1 MLIWRRHRPFTA
13 ICLNQIAG
21 MQAAA
26 PAVKSMKMNAIQTLA
41 LAVLAGLVPPVSLIE
56 NYQDDALQID
66 RSQLNRVVDMQAA
79 APTDNST
86 EMKATQ
92 TFTPA
97 VPAAL
102 VDPDGSLI
110 LTGPSSSST
119 GLSTTG
125 LSTTGASADH
135 LLWWVIAIIALV
147 GIVCR

>member
-1 MLIWRRHRPFTA
+1 
-13 ICLNQIAG
+13 

-26 PAVKSMKMNAIQTLA
+26 PA
-41 LAVLAGLVPPVSLIE
+41 
-56 NYQDDALQID
+56 
-66 RSQLNRVVDMQAA
+66 
-79 APTDNST
+79 DNST
-86 EMKATQ
+86 GMKASQ

-119 GLSTTG
+119 GLG
-125 LSTTGASADH
+125 TTGASADH